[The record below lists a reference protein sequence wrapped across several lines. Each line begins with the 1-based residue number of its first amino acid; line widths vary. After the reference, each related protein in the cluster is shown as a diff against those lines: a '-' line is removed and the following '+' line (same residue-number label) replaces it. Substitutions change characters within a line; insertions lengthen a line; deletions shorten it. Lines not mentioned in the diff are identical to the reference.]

1 MLRHHVGA
9 GANGAGS
16 AAAHMHEGTQG
27 FETAVWAAVEGYA
40 TEDQLAMLEADTA
53 AWRRTLERL
62 IDDVDDQ
69 LAHINDTLHGAER
82 AQVVADFENEIAR
95 LEAAYDLLAR
105 ADDPVAAIAAADP
118 AGEVRLQASWSARK
132 VVVWAAGPEARPAN
146 NDELADRLEAIGGPR
161 LGWSA
166 HPDVV
171 LP

>member
-1 MLRHHVGA
+1 MRISDWSSDVCSSDL
-9 GANGAGS
+9 
-16 AAAHMHEGTQG
+16 
-27 FETAVWAAVEGYA
+27 EGYA

-105 ADDPVAAIAAADP
+105 GDDPVAAIAAAERAGGVRLTAP
-118 AGEVRLQASWSARK
+118 RSGGKGVVGAAGE
-132 VVVWAAGPEARPAN
+132 
-146 NDELADRLEAIGGPR
+146 IGGG
-161 LGWSA
+161 GWGG
-166 HPDVV
+166 
-171 LP
+171 

>member
-1 MLRHHVGA
+1 MRISDWSSDVCSSDL
-9 GANGAGS
+9 
-16 AAAHMHEGTQG
+16 
-27 FETAVWAAVEGYA
+27 EGYA

-146 NDELADRLEAIGGPR
+146 NDELADSLEAIGGPPLR
-161 LGWSA
+161 WSA

>member
-1 MLRHHVGA
+1 MRISDWSSDVCSSDL
-9 GANGAGS
+9 
-16 AAAHMHEGTQG
+16 
-27 FETAVWAAVEGYA
+27 EGYA

-118 AGEVRLQASWSARK
+118 AGAVRLQASWSARQ
-132 VVVWAAGPEARPAN
+132 VVVWAE
-146 NDELADRLEAIGGPR
+146 IGR
-161 LGWSA
+161 AEWWERVRKS
-166 HPDVV
+166 V
-171 LP
+171 

>member
-53 AWRRTLERL
+53 AWRRPLERL

-69 LAHINDTLHGAER
+69 LAHIHDTLHGAER
-82 AQVVADFENEIAR
+82 AQAVADFEHEIAR
-95 LEAAYDLLAR
+95 LDR
-105 ADDPVAAIAAADP
+105 T
-118 AGEVRLQASWSARK
+118 S
-132 VVVWAAGPEARPAN
+132 VVEGKR
-146 NDELADRLEAIGGPR
+146 G
-161 LGWSA
+161 S
-166 HPDVV
+166 
-171 LP
+171 